1 MFFFVVSTLR
11 LEDEKTY
18 CDITWMIFSKFMSGK
33 TFELKTFLLGF
44 FILTLS
50 KLLIF
55 MTLINTKV
63 TKSQYLTMYSS
74 NWFGDRLHSILI
86 FSEFKGATKLYFMHC
101 SYVVIILFNTGLY
114 KSGFATVF
122 CLSALVFSAC
132 YVSNLRK
139 LYNICIIIVQ
149 GLCVFNFIN

>member
-1 MFFFVVSTLR
+1 
-11 LEDEKTY
+11 
-18 CDITWMIFSKFMSGK
+18 MIFSKFMSGK

-101 SYVVIILFNTGLY
+101 SYEVIILFNTGLY

-122 CLSALVFSAC
+122 FGKLFFVF
-132 YVSNLRK
+132 LR
-139 LYNICIIIVQ
+139 
-149 GLCVFNFIN
+149 LCFLPVMCRSRIFVNFIIFV

>member
-1 MFFFVVSTLR
+1 
-11 LEDEKTY
+11 
-18 CDITWMIFSKFMSGK
+18 MIFSKFMSGK

-101 SYVVIILFNTGLY
+101 SYEVIILFNTGLY

-122 CLSALVFSAC
+122 FGKLFFVF
-132 YVSNLRK
+132 LR
-139 LYNICIIIVQ
+139 
-149 GLCVFNFIN
+149 LCFLPVMCRIFVNFITFV

>member
-1 MFFFVVSTLR
+1 
-11 LEDEKTY
+11 
-18 CDITWMIFSKFMSGK
+18 MIFSKFMSGK

-101 SYVVIILFNTGLY
+101 SYEVIILFNTGLY
-114 KSGFATVF
+114 KSGFATDFFGKLFFVF
-122 CLSALVFSAC
+122 
-132 YVSNLRK
+132 LR
-139 LYNICIIIVQ
+139 
-149 GLCVFNFIN
+149 LCFLPVTCRIFVNFITFV